1 MTARADVAR
10 AAMARAVSRM
20 PILRELVENLR
31 GEGFRFEPNVMLFGV
46 QHVMDQTLGLC
57 WALNELGLAYDRIAL
72 CGKVYSYSPAAAGDL
87 EALGVCIQ
95 APTSAQLGS
104 SHSEN
109 IVGDIR
115 ALAERF
121 AVRKSQMT
129 NPFILVLDDG
139 GQALT
144 NLLNLLPRPFQA
156 AGVEQTASGFWQTGI
171 RTVPFPVVDVG
182 SSAVKRLCEPS
193 IVIDAVM
200 KRAQQ
205 RLSERPGIETV
216 GIVGLG
222 YIGAA
227 LTDFLKKRY
236 ELAVFD
242 NRPAALSR
250 LPFRPAPDC
259 HEVIDR
265 SDVIFGCTGFDI
277 TRDIG
282 AQVAGRPLNARFREF
297 MSLSSGDDEFFA
309 LRNLLIERSG
319 NEHDRYQAGQIPD
332 ITGRLWNSDFRIA
345 RNGFP
350 INFDNSRESAPL
362 EMIQGTMAA
371 LTGALCQSHRFL
383 LEGRYPGAGRYILDL
398 GFQQWLLG
406 KWSTVLPMSPRAGG
420 GKRGPAALRSLIKKV
435 SIVRTGPESTPMPPT
450 FGNWASPS

>member
-1 MTARADVAR
+1 
-10 AAMARAVSRM
+10 M
-20 PILRELVENLR
+20 PILCELVENLR
-31 GEGFRFEPNVMLFGV
+31 DEGFRFEPNVMLFGV
-46 QHVMDQTLGLC
+46 QHLMDQTLGLC
-57 WALNELGLAYDRIAL
+57 WALNELGLAFDRVAL
-72 CGKVYSYSPAAAGDL
+72 CGKVYSYSPEAAGDL

-95 APTSAQLGS
+95 APTSARLGS
-104 SHSEN
+104 SHSKN

-115 ALAERF
+115 MLAERF
-121 AVRKSQMT
+121 AVRKSQVA

-144 NLLNLLPRPFQA
+144 NLLNLLPPPFQA

-171 RTVPFPVVDVG
+171 GTLPFPVVDVG
-182 SSAVKRLCEPS
+182 SSAVKRLCEPP

-205 RLSERPGIETV
+205 RLSERPGIETI

-227 LTDFLKKRY
+227 LTDFLKQRY
-236 ELAVFD
+236 ELSVFD
-242 NRPAALSR
+242 NRPEALSP
-250 LPFRPAPDC
+250 LPFRPALDC
-259 HEVIDR
+259 HEVIER

-277 TRDIG
+277 SRDIE
-282 AQVAGRPLNARFREF
+282 AQLASRPLDARLREF

-319 NEHDRYQAGQIPD
+319 NEHDCYQAGQIPD
-332 ITGRLWNSDFRIA
+332 IAGRLGESNFRIA

-362 EMIQGTMAA
+362 EVIQGTMAA
-371 LTGALCQSHRFL
+371 LTGALCQSQRIL
-383 LEGRYPGAGRYILDL
+383 REGRYAGAGRYVLDL
-398 GFQQWLLG
+398 GFQQWLLR
-406 KWSTVLPMSPRAGG
+406 KWSRVLPKSSRPRG
-420 GKRGPAALRSLIKKV
+420 GKRGPAALRSLMEEV
-435 SIVRTGPESTPMPPT
+435 SIVRTGPESTPIPPV
-450 FGNWASPS
+450 FGSWAAPS